1 MISCKLELK
10 RCTMQCILL
19 YSEVSYFIA
28 YVTILKRAELFWD
41 ICFTYI
47 SQKSHAERDRLPRQ
61 FS

>member
-1 MISCKLELK
+1 
-10 RCTMQCILL
+10 MQCILL
-19 YSEVSYFIA
+19 YSEVSYCIA

-47 SQKSHAERDRLPRQ
+47 SQKSHAERDKLPRQ